1 MGDIGWRR
9 RRLAAEMREA
19 RGPHSNPGIMGGRLM
34 IRISRGIM
42 LAATAA
48 LLFAGVGTAQA
59 DDTIKVGGLATLEG
73 AFTVLGQDGM
83 RGIEL
88 ALKQHNSMA
97 GGKKIEL
104 IKGSSD
110 ASPDSA
116 VNAARKLVEQ
126 NNVQILIGPLSG
138 DEGLAVK
145 NYAKTQPQVTF
156 INGTSAAQDT
166 TLRDPAPNFFRF
178 TTDGAQWQAG
188 LGEYAFAT
196 KGYKKIVTVAEDYS
210 FPYTQ
215 VFGFMLGYCKA
226 GGHVVDKFWVP
237 IGNKDFSSIVASI
250 PDDIDAVY
258 VALGGAD
265 AVNFLS
271 QYDQAGGGKP
281 MIGGSITVDQTV
293 LGSKGKTK
301 TYLIGTPS
309 AGPIADNWD
318 DPKWKTFVADYKAAF
333 PDGFPSPSLF
343 AHGYYVETLAMLDA
357 LDKVGGD
364 LSDGQ
369 KKFRDAL
376 AVMTLDTPTGQVKL
390 DKNRQAI
397 ADIFLTE
404 VAQGADG
411 NLYNKVVK
419 VIPQVDQ
426 TLGTPEDE
434 FLKLGPVSRTN
445 PECK

>member
-1 MGDIGWRR
+1 MGVTRR
-9 RRLAAEMREA
+9 TV
-19 RGPHSNPGIMGGRLM
+19 
-34 IRISRGIM
+34 

-48 LLFAGVGTAQA
+48 AAFAVTVGAAQA
-59 DDTIKVGGLATLEG
+59 QDTIKVGGLATLEG
-73 AFTVLGQDGM
+73 AFTVLGQDSM
-83 RGIEL
+83 RGLEL
-88 ALKQHNSMA
+88 ALKERNYTA

-104 IKGSSD
+104 ITGSSD

-116 VNAARKLVEQ
+116 VNAARKLVESDG
-126 NNVQILIGPLSG
+126 VQILVGPLSG

-166 TLRDPAPNFFRF
+166 TLRDPAENFFRF

-188 LGEYAFAT
+188 LGEYAFT
-196 KGYKKIVTVAEDYS
+196 EKGYKKVVTIAEDYS

-215 VFGFMLGYCKA
+215 VLGFMHGYCKA
-226 GGHVVDKFWVP
+226 GGKVVDKFWVP
-237 IGNKDFSSIVASI
+237 IGNKDFSTIVASI

-265 AVNFLS
+265 AVNFLT
-271 QYDQAGGGKP
+271 QYQQGGGGKP
-281 MIGGSITVDQTV
+281 MIGGSITVDQTI
-293 LGSKGKTK
+293 LGSEGPRKD
-301 TYLIGTPS
+301 YLIGTPS

-318 DPKWKTFVADYKAAF
+318 NPKWKAFIAAYKEAY

-343 AHGYYVETLAMLDA
+343 AHGYYVETKAMLDA
-357 LDKVGGD
+357 LEAVGGD

-369 KKFRDAL
+369 KQFRETL
-376 AVMTLDTPTGQVKL
+376 AHMEVDTPTGWVKL
-390 DKNRQAI
+390 DKNRNAV

-404 VAQGADG
+404 VAQGEDG

-419 VIPQVDQ
+419 VIPQVTQ
-426 TLGTPEDE
+426 TLGTPEEE
-434 FLKLGPVSRTN
+434 FLALGPVSRDN
-445 PECK
+445 PQCP

>member
-1 MGDIGWRR
+1 MTGMNRR
-9 RRLAAEMREA
+9 TV
-19 RGPHSNPGIMGGRLM
+19 
-34 IRISRGIM
+34 
-42 LAATAA
+42 LAATVAAA
-48 LLFAGVGTAQA
+48 LMAGVSGANAQ
-59 DDTIKVGGLATLEG
+59 DSIKVGGLATLEG
-73 AFTVLGQDGM
+73 AFTVLGQDSM
-83 RGIEL
+83 RGLKL
-88 ALKQHNSMA
+88 ALEERNYMA

-104 IKGSSD
+104 ITGSSD

-126 NNVQILIGPLSG
+126 DGVQILIGPLSG

-166 TLRDPAPNFFRF
+166 TLRDPAANFFRF

-188 LGEYAFAT
+188 LGEYAFKD
-196 KGYKKIVTVAEDYS
+196 KGYKKVVTVAEDYS

-215 VFGFMLGYCKA
+215 VLGFMLGYCKA

-237 IGNKDFSSIVASI
+237 IGNKDFSTIVASI

-265 AVNFLS
+265 AVNFLT
-271 QYDQAGGGKP
+271 QYEQGGGGKP

-293 LGSKGKTK
+293 LGSEGKRK
-301 TYLIGTPS
+301 TYLVGTPS

-318 DPKWKTFVADYKAAF
+318 NAQWKTFVEAYKKNF
-333 PDGFPSPSLF
+333 SDGFPSPSLF
-343 AHGYYVETLAMLDA
+343 AHGYYVETKAMLDA

-369 KKFRDAL
+369 KKFRETL
-376 AVMTLDTPTGQVKL
+376 ATIEVETPTGKVKL
-390 DKNRQAI
+390 DKNRNAV

-404 VAQGADG
+404 VAEGTDG
-411 NLYNKVVK
+411 HLYNKVVK
-419 VIPQVDQ
+419 VIPSVNQ
-426 TLGTPEDE
+426 TLGQPEAD
-434 FLKLGPVSRTN
+434 FLALGPVSRDN
-445 PECK
+445 PQCP